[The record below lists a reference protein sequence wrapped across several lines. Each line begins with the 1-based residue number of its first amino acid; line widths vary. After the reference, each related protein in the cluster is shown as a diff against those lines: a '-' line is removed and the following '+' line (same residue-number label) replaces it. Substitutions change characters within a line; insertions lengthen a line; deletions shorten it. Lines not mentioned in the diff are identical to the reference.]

1 MLVFRFFAI
10 GEKRYPALGD
20 GSSFYFYIVALEGHF
35 SLRFG
40 SKVDVYAIFFVF
52 N

>member
-10 GEKRYPALGD
+10 GEKRHPALGD
-20 GSSFYFYIVALEGHF
+20 GSSFYFYIVALERHF
-35 SLRFG
+35 SLTFG
-40 SKVDVYAIFFVF
+40 SNFEVYAIFFVF